1 MNNKDK
7 NFAPAGRAHQRGVVM
22 IFCLIVLVI
31 LLSGGVAV
39 IRSTNSSLFSAGNMA
54 FKRDLL
60 NQGEQAVA
68 HVLALFQGTG
78 GLATSGSTQS
88 DNANLNYKA
97 SQLASNAQGI
107 PDAMLNNDTAF
118 NAVGKTSNDLTGT
131 TERVKIRYLI
141 DRLCASAGVAS
152 SNNCVQAQ
160 SAPTG
165 GTAGEGGPAVT
176 TASVYR
182 VTIRVTGPRDTQVFM
197 QTSFT
202 KPD

>member
-1 MNNKDK
+1 MKK
-7 NFAPAGRAHQRGVVM
+7 TKTPVSTRRQRERGVVL

-39 IRSTNSSLFSAGNMA
+39 IRSTNSSLFSAGNLA

-68 HVLALFQGTG
+68 HVLAQFQGTG
-78 GLATSGSTQS
+78 GLAAGASRQS
-88 DNANLNYKA
+88 DEINFNYKA
-97 SQLASNAQGI
+97 SQLATNAQGI
-107 PDAMLNNDTAF
+107 PSAMLGNDAAF
-118 NAVGKTSNDLTGT
+118 NAVGKTTNDLAGATND
-131 TERVKIRYLI
+131 VKIRYLI
-141 DRLCASAGVAS
+141 DRMCAAAGVPS

-165 GTAGEGGPAVT
+165 GTAGASGPAVT

-197 QTSFT
+197 QTSFS

>member
-1 MNNKDK
+1 MKTYA
-7 NFAPAGRAHQRGVVM
+7 FHRQSRQRGVVL

-39 IRSTNSSLFSAGNMA
+39 IRSTNSSLFSAGNLA

-68 HVLALFQGTG
+68 HVMGLFQGGG
-78 GLATSGSTQS
+78 GLASSTSTQQN
-88 DNANLNYKA
+88 DATRNYSA
-97 SQLASNAQGI
+97 TQLPTNAQGI
-107 PDAMLNNDTAF
+107 PTAMLQSNSAFASAWTA
-118 NAVGKTSNDLTGT
+118 SDLTGAT
-131 TERVKIRYLI
+131 SDVQIRYLI
-141 DRLCASAGVAS
+141 DRMCSAAGAAS

-165 GTAGEGGPAVT
+165 GTAGAGGPTVT

-182 VTIRVTGPRDTQVFM
+182 LTIRVNGPRDTQVFM